1 MTGAVRELTAKA
13 YASSRTGRSLAP
25 AEAVELYRLRDL
37 DLAKLTAQEAI
48 TADDIHGLDR
58 LGRFRV
64 ADSLLHKCVAAAVE
78 ALLNDPHHGVRSTA
92 SISHRSMASGS
103 PNPAQADTEV

>member
-1 MTGAVRELTAKA
+1 VTGPVHEFSAKA
-13 YASSRTGRSLAP
+13 YASSRKGRSLAP

-37 DLAKLTAQEAI
+37 DLAKLTAQEVI
-48 TADDIHGLDR
+48 TAEDIHGLDR

-64 ADSLLHKCVAAAVE
+64 ADSLFHKCVPAAVD

-92 SISHRSMASGS
+92 SISHSLMSSGAS
-103 PNPAQADTEV
+103 NPS

>member
-1 MTGAVRELTAKA
+1 MTGQVHELSAKA
-13 YASSRTGRSLAP
+13 YASSLKGRSLAL

-37 DLAKLTAQEAI
+37 DLAKLTAQEVI
-48 TADDIHGLDR
+48 TAEDIHGLDR

-64 ADSLLHKCVAAAVE
+64 ADSLVHKCVPAAVD

-92 SISHRSMASGS
+92 SISHRLMSSGS
-103 PNPAQADTEV
+103 SNPA